1 VKLKRRVTME
11 KSKFIYRDKSGR
23 LVEADGWVDYYQI
36 GDMIIEI
43 GYDKR
48 GSKWYATELTTGLSL
63 GVVRSSR
70 RAAVAQVTD
79 PAMMTRICQILK
91 KPGAQRA
98 VEEFHDMITRG
109 VILR

>member
-1 VKLKRRVTME
+1 ME
-11 KSKFIYRDKSGR
+11 KSKFFYRNKTG
-23 LVEADGWVDYYQI
+23 LVEVDGWVDYYQI
-36 GDMIIEI
+36 DDMIIEI

-79 PAMMTRICQILK
+79 PAMMTRICQTLK
-91 KPGAQRA
+91 HPCTQRA
-98 VEEFHDMITRG
+98 AEEFHDMIAKLG
-109 VILR
+109 IDNQ